1 MNTVPSMKLI
11 ALLSRLALVGLVA
24 FILGVA
30 LDTLPLAL
38 YAFAASALVLLVAV
52 GDYAPHTFCGQPHN
66 PADIVPFAPTPVRV
80 EAPAKRAA

>member
-1 MNTVPSMKLI
+1 MKLI
-11 ALLSRLALVGLVA
+11 ALISRLALVGLVA

-52 GDYAPHTFCGQPHN
+52 GDYAPHTFCGQRRT
-66 PADIVPFAPTPVRV
+66 ADIVPFAPAPVRV